1 MEGGKVLEVLY
12 TYPLE
17 GILRKVGTLAAQE
30 ISLFRGFK
38 KELTELRQ
46 SIMAIQEYLGD
57 VAYQPQDRGMA
68 VRQWVKKLKDVARD
82 ADDVLEEINYEVLR
96 RKEELRNHLKNRVLN
111 FLSLSNPI
119 LFRQEMAHKIKNINA
134 SLAVL
139 KIEASLIHLVARR
152 VDATTP
158 GMGNR
163 ETVSSF
169 GDDEKIIGREEIVSG
184 IIATLIESKN
194 QEKNLSVMAIVGM
207 AGLGKTTLAKSIFN
221 EDAIGRHFDEKLWVC
236 VSNTFDV
243 NLILDRML
251 ESLNS
256 DKTGFKSQEALL
268 NTLRKALIG
277 KRYMLIL
284 DDVWNED
291 ETLWSSLM
299 SCLLKV
305 NSAPG
310 SIVIVTTRS
319 AETAS
324 ITETLPRCCLGLL
337 SVEDCWSILK
347 GEAFPD
353 GSSTLDSA
361 RETIGRAIA
370 EKCAGVPLVAKVL
383 GSMMRSRNS
392 THEWLSIQHN
402 KIWELPKAEDRI
414 MSVLKLSFDNLK
426 SPSLKQCF
434 AYCSMFMKDCEIER
448 DNLIEL
454 WMAQGFLH
462 TSPTKN
468 MEDIG
473 NEYFNILLQNS
484 LFQDA
489 IKDEYGMVTKC
500 KMHDLVHDFAEEVF
514 KSESLTS
521 DLNEMDDTL
530 EIQHVAR
537 ISSTTLER
545 IPQGS
550 VRRLRSLFVDG
561 KVPNSI
567 LQRFTGLR
575 MLNLY
580 RAKIE
585 ELPSSIGDLR
595 HMRYLNISGTRIKEL
610 PKSTGKL
617 YNLQTLRMCETNFL
631 KTFPTE
637 LENLINLRHVYFDK
651 VRKVP
656 FGMRRLTDLQ
666 TLSSFT
672 LDKASSHGIDELG
685 GLNQLKGKLILR
697 SLGCVRD
704 KKEAQK
710 ANLEGK
716 ANIQRLELCWGF
728 SRARNANLHDRDILE
743 GLQPPPKL
751 ESLKILNFKGT
762 KFASWMTGDL
772 LPFNLTEVELYNCTD
787 CEEVPTLG
795 HLPNLRSVVFD
806 GMDKIKCV
814 GVEFYGYNYVKNDGV
829 ATTSRRRNQT
839 SRVAVFPALKSLRIE
854 NCPTLSEWKEP
865 VVQVVF
871 PCLEELTLRSCM
883 ELRNAPT
890 QFPSL
895 RELEILAVDN
905 TLPIENIC
913 SQVTTLASVEIYGI
927 KELTCLPAGVVEKNH
942 NLRSL
947 VIEYCEKM
955 RYLSDAPHTLPL
967 LEKLIIRRCPSL
979 LELTPITRGIPCLRE
994 LKIEYCE
1001 KLSSLSF
1008 GLENCNA
1015 LETLEI
1021 ANCPSLTFIPISP
1034 SHSLQELNIFG
1045 CPKLRCISIHS
1056 LPSLCKLV
1064 IERCTALMEEVEE
1077 EDEDELSLNGC
1088 ACLRVLEIKACN
1100 GFTSILSGLHSCTS
1114 LRKLFIEDCP
1124 NLRTLSGHGI
1134 QTPVSLEDL
1143 SIKNCPN
1150 LEAVPSLGN
1159 LKSLRQ
1165 LHIEK
1170 CGGLTSIPSGIASC
1184 TSLAT
1189 LSVIGC
1195 HDLISLAD
1203 QDVSTLQSLCSLKLS
1218 DCGKLQ
1224 YFPKGLQSLSRLE
1237 EMSIGAYWEELVS
1250 FPDFQVPSQLERL
1263 ELLGWP
1269 KLKSLPQQIQDLTS
1283 LTCLSIYGFD
1293 GVETLPEWLGKL
1305 TSLTQLQIRECKN
1318 LMYLPTVEAMKRLT
1332 KLHDL
1337 EIDLCPRLMERCDKN
1352 SGPEWP
1358 KISHITN
1365 SSVYSH
1371 DVSDNHSEDSNS
1383 TH

>member
-1 MEGGKVLEVLY
+1 MEGGKLLEVLY

-17 GILRKVGTLAAQE
+17 GILRKVGSLAAQE

-38 KELTELRQ
+38 TELTELRQ

-57 VAYQPQDRGMA
+57 VAYQPQDRGKA
-68 VRQWVKKLKDVARD
+68 VRQWVKKLKDVAHD

-96 RKEELRNHLKNRVLN
+96 RKEELQNHLKNKVLN

-139 KIEASLIHLVARR
+139 KSDASLIHLVARR
-152 VDATTP
+152 VDVTTP

-194 QEKNLSVMAIVGM
+194 QENNLSVMAIVGM
-207 AGLGKTTLAKSIFN
+207 AGLGKTTLAKSLFN
-221 EDAIGRHFDEKLWVC
+221 ADAIGTHFYEKLWVC

-268 NTLRKALIG
+268 NTLRKTLIG

-299 SCLLKV
+299 SCLLKL

-324 ITETLPRCCLGLL
+324 ITETLPRCCLGIL

-361 RETIGRAIA
+361 REIIGRAIA

-392 THEWLSIQHN
+392 TQEWLSIQHN

-462 TSPTKN
+462 TSPSKN

-500 KMHDLVHDFAEEVF
+500 KMHDLVHDFAEE
-514 KSESLTS
+514 
-521 DLNEMDDTL
+521 
-530 EIQHVAR
+530 
-537 ISSTTLER
+537 
-545 IPQGS
+545 
-550 VRRLRSLFVDG
+550 
-561 KVPNSI
+561 
-567 LQRFTGLR
+567 
-575 MLNLY
+575 
-580 RAKIE
+580 
-585 ELPSSIGDLR
+585 
-595 HMRYLNISGTRIKEL
+595 
-610 PKSTGKL
+610 
-617 YNLQTLRMCETNFL
+617 
-631 KTFPTE
+631 
-637 LENLINLRHVYFDK
+637 
-651 VRKVP
+651 
-656 FGMRRLTDLQ
+656 
-666 TLSSFT
+666 
-672 LDKASSHGIDELG
+672 
-685 GLNQLKGKLILR
+685 
-697 SLGCVRD
+697 
-704 KKEAQK
+704 
-710 ANLEGK
+710 
-716 ANIQRLELCWGF
+716 
-728 SRARNANLHDRDILE
+728 
-743 GLQPPPKL
+743 
-751 ESLKILNFKGT
+751 
-762 KFASWMTGDL
+762 
-772 LPFNLTEVELYNCTD
+772 
-787 CEEVPTLG
+787 
-795 HLPNLRSVVFD
+795 
-806 GMDKIKCV
+806 IKCV

-829 ATTSRRRNQT
+829 ATTSRRRNRT
-839 SRVAVFPALKSLRIE
+839 SRVAVFPALKSLRLE
-854 NCPTLSEWKEP
+854 NCPALSEWKEP
-865 VVQVVF
+865 VVEVVF
-871 PCLEELTLRSCM
+871 PCLEELTLRNCM

-913 SQVTTLASVEIYGI
+913 SQVTTLTSVEIYGI

-955 RYLSDAPHTLPL
+955 RDLSDAPHTLPL

-979 LELTPITRGIPCLRE
+979 LELTPITHGIPCLRE

-1008 GLENCNA
+1008 GLENCNS

-1045 CPKLRCISIHS
+1045 CPKLSCITIHS
-1056 LPSLCKLV
+1056 LPSLRKLV
-1064 IERCTALMEEVEE
+1064 IERCTALMEEAEE
-1077 EDEDELSLNGC
+1077 EDEDEDELSLNGC
-1088 ACLRVLEIKACN
+1088 ACLRVLEIKECN

-1143 SIKNCPN
+1143 SIKSCPN
-1150 LEAVPSLGN
+1150 LEAVPGLGN

-1170 CGGLTSIPSGIASC
+1170 CGGLTSIPNGIASC

-1195 HDLISLAD
+1195 HNLISLAD

-1224 YFPKGLQSLSRLE
+1224 YFPMGLQSLSSLG

-1250 FPDFQVPSQLERL
+1250 FPDFQVPSQLEKL

-1293 GVETLPEWLGKL
+1293 GVEALPEWLGKL

-1318 LMYLPTVEAMKRLT
+1318 LMHLPTVEAMKRLT
-1332 KLHDL
+1332 KLQDL
-1337 EIDLCPRLMERCDKN
+1337 EIDSCPHLVERCDKN
-1352 SGPEWP
+1352 GPEWP

-1365 SSVYSH
+1365 SSGNIFFLSPIQLFIFEQK
-1371 DVSDNHSEDSNS
+1371 SPLIRITSNPTCFKLS
-1383 TH
+1383 RSLSVTEWFSPHATETLVHNEGEL

>member
-1 MEGGKVLEVLY
+1 MEGGKLLEVLY

-17 GILRKVGTLAAQE
+17 GILRKVGSLAAQE
-30 ISLFRGFK
+30 IGLFRGFK
-38 KELTELRQ
+38 TELTELRQ

-68 VRQWVKKLKDVARD
+68 VRQWVKKLKDVAHD

-96 RKEELRNHLKNRVLN
+96 RKEELQNHLKNKVLN

-139 KIEASLIHLVARR
+139 KSDASLIHLVARR
-152 VDATTP
+152 VDVTTP

-184 IIATLIESKN
+184 IIATLIESTN
-194 QEKNLSVMAIVGM
+194 QENNLSVMAIVGM
-207 AGLGKTTLAKSIFN
+207 AGLGKTTLAKSLFN

-268 NTLRKALIG
+268 NTLRKTLIG

-299 SCLLKV
+299 SCLLKL

-324 ITETLPRCCLGLL
+324 ITETLPRCCLGIL

-361 RETIGRAIA
+361 REIIGRAIA

-392 THEWLSIQHN
+392 TQEWLSIQHN

-500 KMHDLVHDFAEEVF
+500 KMHDLVHDFAEE
-514 KSESLTS
+514 
-521 DLNEMDDTL
+521 
-530 EIQHVAR
+530 
-537 ISSTTLER
+537 
-545 IPQGS
+545 
-550 VRRLRSLFVDG
+550 
-561 KVPNSI
+561 
-567 LQRFTGLR
+567 
-575 MLNLY
+575 
-580 RAKIE
+580 
-585 ELPSSIGDLR
+585 
-595 HMRYLNISGTRIKEL
+595 
-610 PKSTGKL
+610 
-617 YNLQTLRMCETNFL
+617 
-631 KTFPTE
+631 
-637 LENLINLRHVYFDK
+637 
-651 VRKVP
+651 
-656 FGMRRLTDLQ
+656 
-666 TLSSFT
+666 
-672 LDKASSHGIDELG
+672 
-685 GLNQLKGKLILR
+685 
-697 SLGCVRD
+697 
-704 KKEAQK
+704 
-710 ANLEGK
+710 
-716 ANIQRLELCWGF
+716 
-728 SRARNANLHDRDILE
+728 
-743 GLQPPPKL
+743 
-751 ESLKILNFKGT
+751 
-762 KFASWMTGDL
+762 
-772 LPFNLTEVELYNCTD
+772 
-787 CEEVPTLG
+787 
-795 HLPNLRSVVFD
+795 
-806 GMDKIKCV
+806 IKCV

-839 SRVAVFPALKSLRIE
+839 SRVTVFPALKSLRIE
-854 NCPTLSEWKEP
+854 NCPALSEWKEP
-865 VVQVVF
+865 VVEVVF
-871 PCLEELTLRSCM
+871 PCLEELTLRNCM
-883 ELRNAPT
+883 ELGNAPT

-895 RELEILAVDN
+895 RELEIFAVDN
-905 TLPIENIC
+905 SLPIENIC

-955 RYLSDAPHTLPL
+955 RDLSNAPHTLPL

-979 LELTPITRGIPCLRE
+979 LELTPITHGIPCLRE

-1001 KLSSLSF
+1001 NLSSLSF
-1008 GLENCNA
+1008 GLENCNS

-1045 CPKLRCISIHS
+1045 CPKLSCISIHS
-1056 LPSLCKLV
+1056 LPSLRKLV
-1064 IERCTALMEEVEE
+1064 IERCTALMEEAGE

-1088 ACLRVLEIKACN
+1088 TCLRVLEIKECN

-1143 SIKNCPN
+1143 SIKSCPN
-1150 LEAVPSLGN
+1150 LEAVPGLGN

-1170 CGGLTSIPSGIASC
+1170 CGGLTSIPNGIASC

-1189 LSVIGC
+1189 LSIIGC
-1195 HDLISLAD
+1195 HNLISLAD

-1224 YFPKGLQSLSRLE
+1224 YFPKGLQSLSRLG

-1250 FPDFQVPSQLERL
+1250 FPDFQVPSQLEKL

-1293 GVETLPEWLGKL
+1293 GVEALPEWLGKL

-1318 LMYLPTVEAMKRLT
+1318 LMYLPTIEAVKRLT
-1332 KLHDL
+1332 KLQDL
-1337 EIDLCPRLMERCDKN
+1337 EIDSCPRLMERCDKN
-1352 SGPEWP
+1352 CGAEWP

-1365 SSVYSH
+1365 SSGNIFFLSPIQLFIFEQKSPLIKITSNPTCFKLSRSLSVTEWFSPH
-1371 DVSDNHSEDSNS
+1371 ATETLVSVHHEGEP
-1383 TH
+1383 